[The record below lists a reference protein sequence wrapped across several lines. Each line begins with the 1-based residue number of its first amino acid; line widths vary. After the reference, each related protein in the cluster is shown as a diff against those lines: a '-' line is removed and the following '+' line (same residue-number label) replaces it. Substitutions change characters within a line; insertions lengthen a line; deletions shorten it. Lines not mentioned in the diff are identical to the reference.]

1 VADIN
6 HRVVS
11 PIPAVECTVAQYT
24 PLRERYPLKRQ
35 SANPDGRRVG
45 RTVGFCLV
53 GAAILLA
60 AACSG
65 SGGRESGG
73 GAEAGGQTVSETA
86 YTLAVIPKGTT
97 HVFWK
102 SVEAG
107 ARRAGDEQVVEIIW
121 KGPLKENDRAQQ
133 IQVVQQF
140 ISQNVDGI
148 VLAPLDL
155 HALVAPVRQA
165 AERGI
170 PVVIMDSAL
179 EGEPGEDFVSFVA
192 TDNAR
197 GGRLGGEHLAELLD
211 GRGRVVLLRYLV
223 GSASTTAR
231 EEGFLD
237 AVRGGGGIEV
247 LVENRYA
254 GPTAGEAKTQALNM
268 FDRVRSADG
277 IFCSNEPS
285 TYGMLLALRQEG
297 LAGQIRFVGFDAS
310 PPLVEALEAGEIDA
324 LVVQNPDRMGYEAV
338 ATLVRH
344 LRGQEVPPVVDT
356 GVALITRENLDE
368 PDIRALIAP
377 GG

>member
-1 VADIN
+1 MMPESRI
-6 HRVVS
+6 R
-11 PIPAVECTVAQYT
+11 YR
-24 PLRERYPLKRQ
+24 LRLLGPGAALLLLLGTACGGGGQ
-35 SANPDGRRVG
+35 GGHDGRR
-45 RTVGFCLV
+45 
-53 GAAILLA
+53 A
-60 AACSG
+60 S
-65 SGGRESGG
+65 GREAETGAG
-73 GAEAGGQTVSETA
+73 AGAEL
-86 YTLAVIPKGTT
+86 TLAVIPKGTT

-107 ARRAGDEQVVEIIW
+107 ARRAGEETGVEIIW

-133 IQVVQQF
+133 IQVVQQY
-140 ISQNVDGI
+140 ISRGVDGI

-165 AERGI
+165 TERGI
-170 PVVIMDSAL
+170 PVVIMDSDL
-179 EGEPGEDFVSFVA
+179 EGEPGVDFVSFVA

-197 GGRLGGEHLAELLD
+197 GGRMAGDHLIELLG

-231 EEGFLD
+231 EEGWLTAIRTD
-237 AVRGGGGIEV
+237 GGIEV
-247 LVENRYA
+247 AVDNRYA

-268 FDRVRSADG
+268 FDQVRSADG

-297 LAGQIRFVGFDAS
+297 LAGEIPFVGFDAS

-338 ATLVRH
+338 MTLIRH
-344 LRGQEVPPVVDT
+344 LRGEEVPPIVDT
-356 GVALITRENLDE
+356 GVALVTRGNLDD
-368 PDIRALIAP
+368 PAIRALIAP
-377 GG
+377 E